1 VTIADNLTL
10 GSDSIRN
17 STAGGSLFLHG
28 DSVQLRSQTSNHS
41 LLTAARSGGVALYY
55 NNSSKLS
62 TVDTGVNVTGMTTG
76 VATGNAAS
84 FGDGTRAF
92 RVFTDS
98 DEVSLLA
105 DGSVPMKFYTSGAEK
120 MRLDTSGNLGIGTSS
135 PSQKLDVNG
144 TVKIG
149 DTLILKEDGT
159 NDLIKSTG
167 NVLYVKAPEVNFQ
180 DNSGNNLFFTTNSRD
195 FIVQNNVGIGTS
207 SPSAALHV
215 LSSTTLTAKFQGAT
229 NAYIDFT
236 DGSVESRIQNSG
248 GLYIGTETNHSTNL
262 KTNGSVRLSV
272 GGTGNIGIG
281 TSSPAHKLTLAGGN
295 FVLDNAYGV
304 YFGDGNTGMSGR
316 GSADTE
322 SHVAWR
328 TNGSE
333 RARIDSSGRVGI
345 GTSSPDSNLQIM
357 NNDGSSYRFG
367 YGGSSDVYLDADNVY
382 IRTDNGGANTATFT
396 TTGLG
401 IGTTSPSHKLEVV
414 IADTSS
420 TPEILI
426 GNGDSSARSA
436 LIRNQND
443 ASEFDIIASASS
455 SANKAMRFFTA
466 DGSSYERMRID
477 ADGNVGIG
485 ETSPLGKLH
494 IKEDDSGAS
503 SVNSN
508 FDQLVLEDDSHSG
521 MTILSGTS
529 SDGGIYFGD
538 SGSND
543 IGQIKYKHS
552 SNHLDFTTNSVNNL
566 RLESTG
572 KLTVDP
578 AGNFFDDNAG
588 VLQLRASVATGGWG
602 ISARSTLTTSTGYWY
617 IGKQSNGT
625 NVFSLTSDSDSID
638 LSFLSDERMKM
649 NITDSADVLDKV
661 KQITVK
667 DFDWRTELDGD
678 TKDNTRETKK
688 YGFIAQ
694 NFQSIGLGQYVKELM
709 PTDENDDTLGMD
721 YGNITPILVK
731 AIQEQQAI
739 IEDLQTQI
747 NNLRGK

>member
-1 VTIADNLTL
+1 
-10 GSDSIRN
+10 
-17 STAGGSLFLHG
+17 
-28 DSVQLRSQTSNHS
+28 
-41 LLTAARSGGVALYY
+41 
-55 NNSSKLS
+55 
-62 TVDTGVNVTGMTTG
+62 
-76 VATGNAAS
+76 
-84 FGDGTRAF
+84 
-92 RVFTDS
+92 
-98 DEVSLLA
+98 
-105 DGSVPMKFYTSGAEK
+105 
-120 MRLDTSGNLGIGTSS
+120 
-135 PSQKLDVNG
+135 
-144 TVKIG
+144 
-149 DTLILKEDGT
+149 
-159 NDLIKSTG
+159 
-167 NVLYVKAPEVNFQ
+167 
-180 DNSGNNLFFTTNSRD
+180 
-195 FIVQNNVGIGTS
+195 
-207 SPSAALHV
+207 
-215 LSSTTLTAKFQGAT
+215 
-229 NAYIDFT
+229 
-236 DGSVESRIQNSG
+236 
-248 GLYIGTETNHSTNL
+248 
-262 KTNGSVRLSV
+262 
-272 GGTGNIGIG
+272 
-281 TSSPAHKLTLAGGN
+281 
-295 FVLDNAYGV
+295 
-304 YFGDGNTGMSGR
+304 
-316 GSADTE
+316 
-322 SHVAWR
+322 
-328 TNGSE
+328 
-333 RARIDSSGRVGI
+333 
-345 GTSSPDSNLQIM
+345 M

-731 AIQEQQAI
+731 AIQEQQTL